1 MEIEKVKACMKCKCK
16 QLTPVEILEELP
28 CMPFEWY
35 EEKESIFERFDVYFC
50 PDCHIIYRIQKKW
63 YYSKKIW
70 AFLKSLI
77 YEEVEEKEK

>member
-1 MEIEKVKACMKCKCK
+1 MEIEKVKACMKCKYK
-16 QLTPVEILEELP
+16 QLVSVEILEELP

-35 EEKESIFERFDVYFC
+35 QDKENIFERYDVYFC

-70 AFLKSLI
+70 AFLKSMI
-77 YEEVEEKEK
+77 YEEKEVEK